1 MFFSVNDLTGVPGL
15 PGTVQGIRWTL
26 NRVTEQN
33 PGWRRKRAGSK
44 AFEYHIDCLPA
55 EAQKVLRDRLA
66 KQLLDDASVPA
77 VVDGK
82 ASKNLAVRQS
92 LEVMVKC
99 PELALREVQSLTD
112 KQKAIADAR
121 ILLAAE
127 VHKLRNFGGMTRTA
141 AVKYIVE
148 GVRQKALSERVM
160 AAAAVAN
167 ARRGNRVGI
176 STGALQEWYSS
187 FLLTQGDPL
196 KLQALLAPGHHKEV
210 PWEQI
215 PWLNDFFMF
224 YRTWKRP
231 TIADAYEQFAAW
243 WQSAYSGNTAMLS
256 ALPSVYAV
264 TRALRKV
271 PVIVKERFRS
281 TGSAWRSLNPFVR
294 RDWTTLPVNAVWV
307 GDGHCM
313 KMEAFNPETG
323 NIFRPEIT
331 LIMDAGQR
339 FIVGWSL
346 ALSESTVAVADALRH
361 GMMQHGI
368 PLIYYSDNGGGE
380 KNLKL
385 DADITGILPRLG
397 VEHHTG
403 IPGNPQ
409 GRGIIERVNKEI
421 PRDVARSF
429 QTYCAKNADAETVR
443 MQQRIARAAL
453 VATHKGK
460 GLTKRQAEA
469 IGKIPTWEQL
479 LTAIEQE
486 VARYNNRQHSSL
498 PRRENGKHYSPAAY
512 RRMLIKE
519 QNAEIDYLSP
529 DELHE
534 MFRPEIVRTTSR
546 GEVRLFNNIYFA
558 HELAAE
564 SGNEV
569 RVSYDIHDANSVI
582 VRRMDGSFICDA
594 VWNGNRVDAFAKPV
608 IQKLQERRV
617 KGRIARAMETINDAS
632 RELKP
637 AIEHQ
642 PDFNLGFGSQPVL
655 PKEDGKDKL
664 YLFASERER
673 DLKKNGTHHR

>member
-1 MFFSVNDLTGVPGL
+1 MYVTANDIVGL
-15 PGTVQGIRWTL
+15 PGFPGTIQGARKAL
-26 NRVTEQN
+26 RVWAGKSE
-33 PGWRRKRAGSK
+33 GEKRSRAGSRTI
-44 AFEYHIDCLPA
+44 EYHIDCLPA

-148 GVRQKALSERVM
+148 GVRMGALSERVM
-160 AAAAVAN
+160 AAAATAN
-167 ARRGNRVGI
+167 ARQGKTRVGI
-176 STGALQEWYSS
+176 STGPLQEWYSS
-187 FLLTQGDPL
+187 FLLTQGDSL

-313 KMEAFNPETG
+313 KMEA
-323 NIFRPEIT
+323 
-331 LIMDAGQR
+331 
-339 FIVGWSL
+339 
-346 ALSESTVAVADALRH
+346 
-361 GMMQHGI
+361 
-368 PLIYYSDNGGGE
+368 
-380 KNLKL
+380 
-385 DADITGILPRLG
+385 
-397 VEHHTG
+397 
-403 IPGNPQ
+403 
-409 GRGIIERVNKEI
+409 
-421 PRDVARSF
+421 
-429 QTYCAKNADAETVR
+429 
-443 MQQRIARAAL
+443 
-453 VATHKGK
+453 
-460 GLTKRQAEA
+460 
-469 IGKIPTWEQL
+469 
-479 LTAIEQE
+479 
-486 VARYNNRQHSSL
+486 
-498 PRRENGKHYSPAAY
+498 
-512 RRMLIKE
+512 
-519 QNAEIDYLSP
+519 
-529 DELHE
+529 
-534 MFRPEIVRTTSR
+534 
-546 GEVRLFNNIYFA
+546 
-558 HELAAE
+558 
-564 SGNEV
+564 
-569 RVSYDIHDANSVI
+569 
-582 VRRMDGSFICDA
+582 
-594 VWNGNRVDAFAKPV
+594 
-608 IQKLQERRV
+608 
-617 KGRIARAMETINDAS
+617 
-632 RELKP
+632 
-637 AIEHQ
+637 
-642 PDFNLGFGSQPVL
+642 
-655 PKEDGKDKL
+655 
-664 YLFASERER
+664 
-673 DLKKNGTHHR
+673 

>member
-1 MFFSVNDLTGVPGL
+1 MWFAANDLVGLGGL
-15 PGTVQGIRWTL
+15 PTRKHNVRARLDRIIAQHP
-26 NRVTEQN
+26 E
-33 PGWRRKRAGSK
+33 WRRQRVGSK

-55 EAQKVLRDRLA
+55 EVQKVLRDRLA

-148 GVRQKALSERVM
+148 GVRMGALSERVM
-160 AAAAVAN
+160 AAAATAN
-167 ARRGNRVGI
+167 ARQGKTRVGI
-176 STGALQEWYSS
+176 STGPLQEWYSS
-187 FLLTQGDPL
+187 FLLTQGDSL

-313 KMEAFNPETG
+313 KMTALNPMG
-323 NIFRPEIT
+323 NIFHPEIT

-380 KNLKL
+380 KNRNL

-429 QTYCAKNADAETVR
+429 RTYCAKNADAETVR
-443 MQQRIARAAL
+443 LQQRIVNSALTAA
-453 VATHKGK
+453 HKGK
-460 GLTKRQAEA
+460 DLTKRQAEA

-608 IQKLQERRV
+608 IQKLQEQRV

-637 AIEHQ
+637 AIEH
-642 PDFNLGFGSQPVL
+642 
-655 PKEDGKDKL
+655 KEDP
-664 YLFASERER
+664 YLT
-673 DLKKNGTHHR
+673 DLLLRAEKEAEAIRLMDAGETDVPKNGTYHK

>member
-1 MFFSVNDLTGVPGL
+1 MYVTANDIVGL
-15 PGTVQGIRWTL
+15 PGFPGTIQGARKAL
-26 NRVTEQN
+26 RVWASKSE
-33 PGWRRKRAGSK
+33 GEKRSRAGSR
-44 AFEYHIDCLPA
+44 AIEYHIDCLPA
-55 EAQKVLRDRLA
+55 EVQKVLRDRRA

-160 AAAAVAN
+160 AAAATAN
-167 ARRGNRVGI
+167 ARQGKTRVGI
-176 STGALQEWYSS
+176 STGPLQEWYSS
-187 FLLTQGDPL
+187 FLLTQGDAI
-196 KLQALLAPGHHKEV
+196 KLQALLAPGHHKAV

-215 PWLNDFFMF
+215 PWLNDFLMF

-313 KMEAFNPETG
+313 KMTALNPMG
-323 NIFRPEIT
+323 NIFHPEIT

-380 KNLKL
+380 KNRNL

-429 QTYCAKNADAETVR
+429 RTYCAKNADAETVR
-443 MQQRIARAAL
+443 LQQRIVNSALTAA
-453 VATHKGK
+453 HKGK
-460 GLTKRQAEA
+460 DLTKRQAEA

-608 IQKLQERRV
+608 IQKLQEQRV

-637 AIEHQ
+637 AIEH
-642 PDFNLGFGSQPVL
+642 
-655 PKEDGKDKL
+655 KEDP
-664 YLFASERER
+664 YLT
-673 DLKKNGTHHR
+673 DLLLRAEKEAEAIRLMDAGETDVPKNGTYHK

>member
-1 MFFSVNDLTGVPGL
+1 MYVTANDIVGL
-15 PGTVQGIRWTL
+15 PGFPGTIQGARKAL
-26 NRVTEQN
+26 RVWAGKSE
-33 PGWRRKRAGSK
+33 GEKRSRAGSRTI
-44 AFEYHIDCLPA
+44 EYHIDCLPA

-160 AAAAVAN
+160 AAAATAN
-167 ARRGNRVGI
+167 ARQGKTRVGI
-176 STGALQEWYSS
+176 STGSLQEWYSS

-313 KMEAFNPETG
+313 KMTALNPMG
-323 NIFRPEIT
+323 NIFHPEIT

-380 KNLKL
+380 KNRNL

-429 QTYCAKNADAETVR
+429 RTYCAKNADAETVR
-443 MQQRIARAAL
+443 LQQRIVNSALTAA
-453 VATHKGK
+453 HKGK
-460 GLTKRQAEA
+460 DLTKRQAEA

-608 IQKLQERRV
+608 IQKLQEQRV

-637 AIEHQ
+637 AIEH
-642 PDFNLGFGSQPVL
+642 
-655 PKEDGKDKL
+655 KEDP
-664 YLFASERER
+664 YLT
-673 DLKKNGTHHR
+673 DLLLRAEKEAEAIRLMDAGETDVPKNGTYHK

>member
-148 GVRQKALSERVM
+148 GVRQKALSDRVM

-313 KMEAFNPETG
+313 KMTALNPMG
-323 NIFRPEIT
+323 NIFHPEIT

-429 QTYCAKNADAETVR
+429 RTYCAKNADAETVR
-443 MQQRIARAAL
+443 LQQRIVNSALTAA
-453 VATHKGK
+453 HKGK
-460 GLTKRQAEA
+460 DLTKRQAEA

-608 IQKLQERRV
+608 IQKLQEQRV

-637 AIEHQ
+637 AIEH
-642 PDFNLGFGSQPVL
+642 
-655 PKEDGKDKL
+655 KEDP
-664 YLFASERER
+664 YLT
-673 DLKKNGTHHR
+673 DLLLRAEKEAEAIRLMDAGETDVPKNGTYHK

>member
-1 MFFSVNDLTGVPGL
+1 MYVTANDIVGL
-15 PGTVQGIRWTL
+15 PGFPGTIQGARKAL
-26 NRVTEQN
+26 RVWAGKSE
-33 PGWRRKRAGSK
+33 GEKRSRAGSRTI
-44 AFEYHIDCLPA
+44 EYHIDCLPA
-55 EAQKVLRDRLA
+55 EAQKVLRDHLA

-112 KQKAIADAR
+112 KQKAIVDAR

-127 VHKLRNFGGMTRTA
+127 VHKLRNFGGMGRTA

-148 GVRQKALSERVM
+148 GVRQKALSDRVM

-294 RDWTTLPVNAVWV
+294 RDWTSLPVNAVWV

-313 KMEAFNPETG
+313 KMTALNPMG
-323 NIFRPEIT
+323 NIFHPEIT

-380 KNLKL
+380 KNRNL

-429 QTYCAKNADAETVR
+429 RTYCAKNADAETVR
-443 MQQRIARAAL
+443 LQQRIVNSALTAA
-453 VATHKGK
+453 HKGK
-460 GLTKRQAEA
+460 DLTKRQAEA

-608 IQKLQERRV
+608 IQKLQEQRV

-637 AIEHQ
+637 AIEH
-642 PDFNLGFGSQPVL
+642 
-655 PKEDGKDKL
+655 KEDP
-664 YLFASERER
+664 YLT
-673 DLKKNGTHHR
+673 DLLLRAEKEAEAIRLMDAGETDVPKNGTYHK

>member
-1 MFFSVNDLTGVPGL
+1 MWVTAKECA
-15 PGTVQGIRWTL
+15 GIKGFPSAEKNARIRL
-26 NRVTEQN
+26 ERATEQH
-33 PGWRRKRAGSK
+33 PEWRRQRVGSK
-44 AFEYHIDCLPA
+44 AFEYYIDCLPV
-55 EAQKVLRDRLA
+55 EMHKVLRDRRA

-82 ASKNLAVRQS
+82 SSKNLAVRQS

-148 GVRQKALSERVM
+148 GVRMGALSERVM
-160 AAAAVAN
+160 AAAATAN
-167 ARRGNRVGI
+167 ARQGKTRVGI
-176 STGALQEWYSS
+176 STGSLQEWYSS

-313 KMEAFNPETG
+313 KMTALNPMG
-323 NIFRPEIT
+323 NIFHPEIT

-380 KNLKL
+380 KNRNL

-429 QTYCAKNADAETVR
+429 RTYCAKNADAETVR

-460 GLTKRQAEA
+460 DLTKRQAEA
-469 IGKIPTWEQL
+469 VGKIPTWEQL

-486 VARYNNRQHSSL
+486 VARYNNRPHSSL
-498 PRRENGKHYSPAAY
+498 PRRENGEHYSPAAY

-608 IQKLQERRV
+608 VQKLQEQRV

-637 AIEHQ
+637 AIEH
-642 PDFNLGFGSQPVL
+642 
-655 PKEDGKDKL
+655 KEDP
-664 YLFASERER
+664 YLT
-673 DLKKNGTHHR
+673 DLLLRAEKEAEAIRLMDAGETDVPKNGTYHK

>member
-1 MFFSVNDLTGVPGL
+1 MYVTANDIVGL
-15 PGTVQGIRWTL
+15 PGFPGTIQGARKAL
-26 NRVTEQN
+26 RVWAGKSE
-33 PGWRRKRAGSK
+33 GEKRSRAGSRTI
-44 AFEYHIDCLPA
+44 EYHIDCLPA
-55 EAQKVLRDRLA
+55 EAQKVLRDHLA

-112 KQKAIADAR
+112 KQKAIVDAR

-127 VHKLRNFGGMTRTA
+127 VHKLRNFGGMGRTA

-148 GVRQKALSERVM
+148 GVRQKALSDRVM

-313 KMEAFNPETG
+313 KMTALNPMG
-323 NIFRPEIT
+323 NIFHPEIT

-380 KNLKL
+380 KNRNL

-429 QTYCAKNADAETVR
+429 RTYCAKNADAETVR
-443 MQQRIARAAL
+443 LQQRIVNSALTAA
-453 VATHKGK
+453 HKGK
-460 GLTKRQAEA
+460 DLTKRQAEA

-608 IQKLQERRV
+608 IQKLQEQRV

-637 AIEHQ
+637 AIEH
-642 PDFNLGFGSQPVL
+642 
-655 PKEDGKDKL
+655 KEDP
-664 YLFASERER
+664 YLT
-673 DLKKNGTHHR
+673 DLLLRAEKEAEAIRLMDAGETDVPKNGTYHK